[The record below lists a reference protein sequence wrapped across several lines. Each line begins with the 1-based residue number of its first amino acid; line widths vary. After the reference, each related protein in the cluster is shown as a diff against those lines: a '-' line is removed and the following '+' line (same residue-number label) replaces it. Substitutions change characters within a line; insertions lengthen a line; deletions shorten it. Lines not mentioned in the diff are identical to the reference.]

1 MKPRASRT
9 ETIVSL
15 VCASASIFPYSGRLF
30 SQAILQCALSCV
42 CICVCVFAHLDASHP

>member
-1 MKPRASRT
+1 MKPRARRT

-15 VCASASIFPYSGRLF
+15 VCASASIFPYSGRLC

-42 CICVCVFAHLDASHP
+42 CVCVYACVHLLMLI